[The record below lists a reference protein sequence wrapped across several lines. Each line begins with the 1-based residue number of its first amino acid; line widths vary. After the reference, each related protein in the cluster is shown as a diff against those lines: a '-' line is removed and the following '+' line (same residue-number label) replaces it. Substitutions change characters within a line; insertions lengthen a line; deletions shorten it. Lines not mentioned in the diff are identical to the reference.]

1 MFGFQKTFHGTD
13 VLCTPS
19 RLFVRLGFRLLCAR
33 LAVHYFT
40 VHSVL
45 RSLEISKQ
53 QGKECNGCLRVR
65 YNYLFSYL
73 PFFTK

>member
-13 VLCTPS
+13 VFSTPS
-19 RLFVRLGFRLLCAR
+19 RLFVRLGFRLLCDR

-45 RSLEISKQ
+45 RSVKNKQ
-53 QGKECNGCLRVR
+53 TTRQRVQWLCTR
-65 YNYLFSYL
+65 AL
-73 PFFTK
+73 